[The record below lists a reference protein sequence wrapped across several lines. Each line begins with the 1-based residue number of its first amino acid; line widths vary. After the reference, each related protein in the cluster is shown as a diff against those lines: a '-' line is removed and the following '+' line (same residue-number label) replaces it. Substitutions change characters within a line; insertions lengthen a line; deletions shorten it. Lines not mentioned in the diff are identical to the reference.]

1 MPTWTVDLKDLQD
14 TIDDIFKRRMEERI
28 FKGRME
34 DKPKAE
40 QSSQSDLTAKYKK
53 LYEASISLETL
64 KNRREALAKAIVKID
79 LEIEELN
86 KLFSN

>member
-1 MPTWTVDLKDLQD
+1 MPTWTVDFKDLQN
-14 TIDDIFKRRMEERI
+14 TIDEIFKSRT
-28 FKGRME
+28 E

-40 QSSQSDLTAKYKK
+40 QSSKSDLTAKYKK
-53 LYEASISLETL
+53 LYEASVDLETL
-64 KNRREALAKAIVKID
+64 KNRREALVKAIVKID

>member
-1 MPTWTVDLKDLQD
+1 MPTWTVDFTDPQN
-14 TIDDIFKRRMEERI
+14 TIWEIFKSKI
-28 FKGRME
+28 E

-64 KNRREALAKAIVKID
+64 KNRREALLQAIVKID

>member
-1 MPTWTVDLKDLQD
+1 MTAWTIDFTDLKN
-14 TIDDIFKRRMEERI
+14 TIDEMVSKL
-28 FKGRME
+28 E

-40 QSSQSDLTAKYKK
+40 QLSQSDLTAKYKK
-53 LYEASISLETL
+53 LYEASVSLEAF

>member
-1 MPTWTVDLKDLQD
+1 MPTWTVDFKDLQN
-14 TIDDIFKRRMEERI
+14 TIDEMFKS
-28 FKGRME
+28 RME
-34 DKPKAE
+34 DKPETE

-64 KNRREALAKAIVKID
+64 KNRREALLQAIVKID

>member
-1 MPTWTVDLKDLQD
+1 MVSKL
-14 TIDDIFKRRMEERI
+14 
-28 FKGRME
+28 E
-34 DKPKAE
+34 DKPKAG

-53 LYEASISLETL
+53 LYEASVDLETL
-64 KNRREALAKAIVKID
+64 KNRREALSKAIVKID

>member
-1 MPTWTVDLKDLQD
+1 MTAWTIDFTDLKN
-14 TIDDIFKRRMEERI
+14 TIDEMVSKL
-28 FKGRME
+28 E

-53 LYEASISLETL
+53 LYEASVDLETL

>member
-1 MPTWTVDLKDLQD
+1 MTAWAIDFTDLKN
-14 TIDDIFKRRMEERI
+14 TIDEMVSKL
-28 FKGRME
+28 E

-53 LYEASISLETL
+53 LYEASVDLETL
-64 KNRREALAKAIVKID
+64 KNRREALEKAIVKID
-79 LEIEELN
+79 LKIEELN

>member
-1 MPTWTVDLKDLQD
+1 MVSKL
-14 TIDDIFKRRMEERI
+14 
-28 FKGRME
+28 E

-53 LYEASISLETL
+53 LYEASVDLETL
-64 KNRREALAKAIVKID
+64 KNRREALEKAIVKID
-79 LEIEELN
+79 LKIEELN

>member
-1 MPTWTVDLKDLQD
+1 MKTWTIDFTDLKN
-14 TIDDIFKRRMEERI
+14 TIDEMLDKL
-28 FKGRME
+28 E

-53 LYEASISLETL
+53 LYEASVNLETL
-64 KNRREALAKAIVKID
+64 KYRREALEKAIVKID

>member
-1 MPTWTVDLKDLQD
+1 
-14 TIDDIFKRRMEERI
+14 
-28 FKGRME
+28 
-34 DKPKAE
+34 
-40 QSSQSDLTAKYKK
+40 LTAKYKK
-53 LYEASISLETL
+53 LYEASVSLEAF

>member
-1 MPTWTVDLKDLQD
+1 MPTWTVDFKDLQN
-14 TIDDIFKRRMEERI
+14 TIDEIFKSRMEE
-28 FKGRME
+28 
-34 DKPKAE
+34 KPETE

-64 KNRREALAKAIVKID
+64 KNRREALLQAIVKID

>member
-1 MPTWTVDLKDLQD
+1 MTAWTIDFTDLKN
-14 TIDDIFKRRMEERI
+14 TIDEMVSKL
-28 FKGRME
+28 E

-64 KNRREALAKAIVKID
+64 KNRREPHLQAIVKID
-79 LEIEELN
+79 LKIEALPHITTR
-86 KLFSN
+86 

>member
-1 MPTWTVDLKDLQD
+1 MTAWTIDFTDLKN
-14 TIDDIFKRRMEERI
+14 TIDEMVSKL
-28 FKGRME
+28 E

-53 LYEASISLETL
+53 LYEASIDLETL
-64 KNRREALAKAIVKID
+64 KNRREALEKAIVKID
-79 LEIEELN
+79 LKIEELN

>member
-1 MPTWTVDLKDLQD
+1 MVSKL
-14 TIDDIFKRRMEERI
+14 
-28 FKGRME
+28 E

-53 LYEASISLETL
+53 LYESSIDLETL
-64 KNRREALAKAIVKID
+64 KNRREALEKAIVKID
-79 LEIEELN
+79 LKIEELN

>member
-1 MPTWTVDLKDLQD
+1 MTAWTIDFTDLKN
-14 TIDDIFKRRMEERI
+14 TIDEMVSKL
-28 FKGRME
+28 E

-53 LYEASISLETL
+53 LYEASVSLEAF
-64 KNRREALAKAIVKID
+64 KNRREALSKAIVKID

>member
-1 MPTWTVDLKDLQD
+1 MPTWTVDFTDPQN
-14 TIDDIFKRRMEERI
+14 TIWEIFKS
-28 FKGRME
+28 KME
-34 DKPKAE
+34 DEPKAE

-64 KNRREALAKAIVKID
+64 KNRREALLQAIVKID
-79 LEIEELN
+79 LKIEELN

>member
-1 MPTWTVDLKDLQD
+1 MPTWTVDFKDLQN
-14 TIDDIFKRRMEERI
+14 TIDEIFKSRMEE
-28 FKGRME
+28 
-34 DKPKAE
+34 KPETE

-53 LYEASISLETL
+53 LYEASVSLETL
-64 KNRREALAKAIVKID
+64 KNRREALVKAIVKID

>member
-1 MPTWTVDLKDLQD
+1 MTAWTIDFMDLKK
-14 TIDDIFKRRMEERI
+14 TIDEMVSKL
-28 FKGRME
+28 E
-34 DKPKAE
+34 DKPETE

-53 LYEASISLETL
+53 LYEASISLETF

>member
-1 MPTWTVDLKDLQD
+1 MPTWTVDFKDLQN
-14 TIDDIFKRRMEERI
+14 TIDEIFKSRMEE
-28 FKGRME
+28 
-34 DKPKAE
+34 KPKAE
-40 QSSQSDLTAKYKK
+40 QSDQSNLTAKYKK
-53 LYEASISLETL
+53 LYEASVDLETL

>member
-1 MPTWTVDLKDLQD
+1 MTAWTIDFTDLKN
-14 TIDDIFKRRMEERI
+14 TIDEMVSKL
-28 FKGRME
+28 E

-53 LYEASISLETL
+53 LYESSIDLETL
-64 KNRREALAKAIVKID
+64 KNRREALEKAIVKID
-79 LEIEELN
+79 LKIEELN

>member
-1 MPTWTVDLKDLQD
+1 MTAWTIDFTDLKN
-14 TIDDIFKRRMEERI
+14 TIDEMVSKL
-28 FKGRME
+28 E

-53 LYEASISLETL
+53 LYESSVDLETL
-64 KNRREALAKAIVKID
+64 KNRREALEKAIVKID
-79 LEIEELN
+79 LKIEELN

>member
-1 MPTWTVDLKDLQD
+1 MPTWTIDFKDLEN
-14 TIDDIFKRRMEERI
+14 TIDEIFKNRMEE
-28 FKGRME
+28 
-34 DKPKAE
+34 KPETE

-53 LYEASISLETL
+53 LYETNKKLYQASVSLETL
-64 KNRREALAKAIVKID
+64 KNRREALVKAIVKID

>member
-1 MPTWTVDLKDLQD
+1 MISKL
-14 TIDDIFKRRMEERI
+14 
-28 FKGRME
+28 E
-34 DKPKAE
+34 DKPKSKTE

-53 LYEASISLETL
+53 LYEASVSVETL

>member
-1 MPTWTVDLKDLQD
+1 MVSKL
-14 TIDDIFKRRMEERI
+14 
-28 FKGRME
+28 E

-53 LYEASISLETL
+53 LYESSVDLETL
-64 KNRREALAKAIVKID
+64 KNRREALEKAIVKID
-79 LEIEELN
+79 LKIEELN

>member
-1 MPTWTVDLKDLQD
+1 MTAWTIDFTDLKN
-14 TIDDIFKRRMEERI
+14 TIDEMLDKL
-28 FKGRME
+28 E

-53 LYEASISLETL
+53 LYEASVNLETL
-64 KNRREALAKAIVKID
+64 KYRREALEKAIVKID

-86 KLFSN
+86 KLFYN

>member
-1 MPTWTVDLKDLQD
+1 MVSKL
-14 TIDDIFKRRMEERI
+14 
-28 FKGRME
+28 E

-53 LYEASISLETL
+53 LYEASVDLETL
-64 KNRREALAKAIVKID
+64 KNRREALSKAIVKID

>member
-1 MPTWTVDLKDLQD
+1 MTAWTIDFTDLKN
-14 TIDDIFKRRMEERI
+14 TIDEMVSKL
-28 FKGRME
+28 E

-53 LYEASISLETL
+53 LYEASVDLETL
-64 KNRREALAKAIVKID
+64 KNRREALSKAIVKID

>member
-1 MPTWTVDLKDLQD
+1 MTAWTIDFTDLKN
-14 TIDDIFKRRMEERI
+14 TIDEMVSKL
-28 FKGRME
+28 E

-53 LYEASISLETL
+53 LYEASVDLETL
-64 KNRREALAKAIVKID
+64 RNRREALAKAIVKID

>member
-1 MPTWTVDLKDLQD
+1 MTAWTIDFTDLKN
-14 TIDDIFKRRMEERI
+14 TIDEMVSKL
-28 FKGRME
+28 E
-34 DKPKAE
+34 DKPKTE

-53 LYEASISLETL
+53 LYEASVDLETL

>member
-1 MPTWTVDLKDLQD
+1 MPTWTVDFKDVQN
-14 TIDDIFKRRMEERI
+14 TIDEIFKSRI
-28 FKGRME
+28 E
-34 DKPKAE
+34 DKSKAE

-64 KNRREALAKAIVKID
+64 KNRREVLAKNIVKID

>member
-1 MPTWTVDLKDLQD
+1 MTAWTIDFTDLKN
-14 TIDDIFKRRMEERI
+14 TIDEMLDKL
-28 FKGRME
+28 E

-53 LYEASISLETL
+53 LYEASVSLETL
-64 KNRREALAKAIVKID
+64 KNRREALAKNIVKID

>member
-1 MPTWTVDLKDLQD
+1 MTAWTIDFTDLKN
-14 TIDDIFKRRMEERI
+14 TIDEMISKL
-28 FKGRME
+28 E
-34 DKPKAE
+34 DKPETE

-53 LYEASISLETL
+53 LYEASVSLETL
-64 KNRREALAKAIVKID
+64 KNRREALVKAIVKID